1 VFDNLTHWQWIAIA
15 WGQLVV
21 AYVAYLLYLRRV
33 ERRAREGNHE
43 P

>member
-1 VFDNLTHWQWIAIA
+1 MFDNLTHWQWIAIA

-33 ERRAREGNHE
+33 ERRAREE
-43 P
+43 RES